1 MGTRSGTRFHELA
14 LWSAPERVRCTFHWR
29 MAVSSRFVD
38 EWLRMSRASRTS
50 GSRRLQLTSG
60 ERAHHGASPD
70 SLSLIQKGK
79 RTADL
84 LQAVEARASVLFGFL
99 FVLLFCLP
107 PTHPFIS
114 HGASGAGRGDCPL
127 GIPPRKDIHFRHR
140 LLGGVPIWV
149 TSSLTRGLMTST
161 HNPKFLG
168 PNPKHHLP
176 YSHLHPALRAPRVL
190 GADGPSGGSCKLP
203 ISTTRSPS
211 KSVV

>member
-1 MGTRSGTRFHELA
+1 MERARTRSRSHRRANGRQISFKLWKQELPCCLASCSSSSSVSHPPTLSFHTAPLAPDGGTVPWDF
-14 LWSAPERVRCTFHWR
+14 APERY
-29 MAVSSRFVD
+29 S
-38 EWLRMSRASRTS
+38 
-50 GSRRLQLTSG
+50 
-60 ERAHHGASPD
+60 
-70 SLSLIQKGK
+70 
-79 RTADL
+79 
-84 LQAVEARASVLFGFL
+84 
-99 FVLLFCLP
+99 
-107 PTHPFIS
+107 
-114 HGASGAGRGDCPL
+114 
-127 GIPPRKDIHFRHR
+127 FRHR
-140 LLGGVPIWV
+140 MLGGGFPFWV

>member
-14 LWSAPERVRCTFHWR
+14 LWSAPERVRGTFHWR

-60 ERAHHGASPD
+60 ERAHHGASPN
-70 SLSLIQKGK
+70 SLSLTQKGQ

-107 PTHPFIS
+107 SCRAP
-114 HGASGAGRGDCPL
+114 
-127 GIPPRKDIHFRHR
+127 PPRRPCRRRCVVLPRREQPRAQRGQQPLAQSHEGGARTTPPPAGELSAAAYWQTTAEKDDPHEPPRQHHA
-140 LLGGVPIWV
+140 PPTTW
-149 TSSLTRGLMTST
+149 STRG
-161 HNPKFLG
+161 
-168 PNPKHHLP
+168 
-176 YSHLHPALRAPRVL
+176 
-190 GADGPSGGSCKLP
+190 
-203 ISTTRSPS
+203 RSPT
-211 KSVV
+211 

>member
-1 MGTRSGTRFHELA
+1 MGTRSGTRSRELA

-70 SLSLIQKGK
+70 SLSLTQKGQ

-107 PTHPFIS
+107 SCRAP
-114 HGASGAGRGDCPL
+114 
-127 GIPPRKDIHFRHR
+127 PPRRPCRRRCVVLPRRLVQVVTRHVWR
-140 LLGGVPIWV
+140 GRRYRRRRMRRSLPPRAGGGRRSRPA
-149 TSSLTRGLMTST
+149 
-161 HNPKFLG
+161 FLG
-168 PNPKHHLP
+168 SSSDIL
-176 YSHLHPALRAPRVL
+176 S
-190 GADGPSGGSCKLP
+190 
-203 ISTTRSPS
+203 
-211 KSVV
+211 

>member
-14 LWSAPERVRCTFHWR
+14 LWSAPERVRGTFHWR

-60 ERAHHGASPD
+60 ERAHHGASPN
-70 SLSLIQKGK
+70 SLSLTQKGQ

-107 PTHPFIS
+107 SCRAP
-114 HGASGAGRGDCPL
+114 
-127 GIPPRKDIHFRHR
+127 PPRRPCRRRCVVLPRR
-140 LLGGVPIWV
+140 LVLVVFLGSRLPVSGGAQLASLGGIRSCSP
-149 TSSLTRGLMTST
+149 SMR
-161 HNPKFLG
+161 LG
-168 PNPKHHLP
+168 KWLLA
-176 YSHLHPALRAPRVL
+176 SLRAWLLTPR
-190 GADGPSGGSCKLP
+190 PR
-203 ISTTRSPS
+203 RSQGWR
-211 KSVV
+211 